1 MRSRLLPALLLL
13 ALLAAGCSSTSTW
26 HFRAVDSQTG
36 QPLSGVSTVWV
47 QSKTD
52 WHGDFHKLG
61 PTNLPP
67 SQADGLIT
75 IPDVHKSWAG
85 KLTFF
90 RSGYS
95 DTWCE
100 YSDHLLWPYSNRA
113 YSKPR
118 DALVPTNGIITVLMG
133 RL

>member
-1 MRSRLLPALLLL
+1 MLLL
-13 ALLAAGCSSTSTW
+13 AALLTGGCSSTSTW
-26 HFRAVDSQTG
+26 RFRVVDSQSG
-36 QPLSGVSTVWV
+36 EPLSGVAAVWV

-52 WHGDFHKLG
+52 WHGDFHRYG

-75 IPDVHKSWAG
+75 VPDIHSSWGG
-85 KLTFF
+85 KLTFS

-100 YSDHLLWPYSNRA
+100 YEDHVLLPYSNRT
-113 YSKPR
+113 YSRPR
-118 DALVPTNGIITVLMG
+118 DALIPTNGIIIVLMG